1 MKTHYEQLG
10 ITPQASPTVIQQSFF
25 RLAKKLDP
33 KNPANLGNE
42 RIRAEYQALQCAY
55 RTLAN
60 VASRADYDRSLQLQ
74 SLKPAPRHVKPAA
87 GEHRSR

>member
-10 ITPQASPTVIQQSFF
+10 ITPHASQTVVQQSFL
-25 RLAKKLDP
+25 RLARKLDP
-33 KNPANLGNE
+33 KNPANAGND
-42 RIRAEYQALQCAY
+42 RMRTEYLALQCAY

-60 VASRADYDRSLQLQ
+60 ASSRADYDRSLQLQ
-74 SLKPAPRHVKPAA
+74 AVKPAPRTTKPVA